1 MDEIQLTDD
10 SFDQEVVRSAAPV
23 LVDFWAP
30 WCGPCR
36 MLAPVIE
43 ELSKEYAGRVKV
55 AKINTDEHPNAASR
69 FKISAIPTLLFF
81 KGGKVVEQL
90 VGVHSKSEIKKT
102 LDSLVAAV

>member
-1 MDEIQLTDD
+1 MSEIQLTDD
-10 SFDQEVVRSAAPV
+10 SFDKEVVQSAEPV

-36 MLAPVIE
+36 MLSPVIE
-43 ELSKEYAGRVKV
+43 ELSKEYTGKVRV

-90 VGVHSKSEIKKT
+90 VGVHSKAEIKKT

>member
-1 MDEIQLTDD
+1 MSEIQLTDD
-10 SFDQEVVRSAAPV
+10 SFDKDVVQSAEPV

-36 MLAPVIE
+36 MLTPVIE
-43 ELSKEYAGRVKV
+43 ELAKEYTGKVKV

-81 KGGKVVEQL
+81 KSGKVVEQL
-90 VGVHSKSEIKKT
+90 VGVHSKAEIKKT